1 MNRVAD
7 FVQLMRPHQW
17 IKNVFVFTGFIFIHA
32 WDDFALLQRVVMSAA
47 GFCLMSSGIYILND
61 IVDREQDRRHPRKK
75 NRPLAAGRVSVS
87 AAGALGVFLTMAS
100 LGLAFRVSQATFLM
114 LLAYGLMNVLYSF
127 HLKHRVLL
135 DVFVIA
141 AGFMLRILVGTL
153 GVGIPPSQ
161 WLVLCGIMI
170 TLFLGFSKRRAEII
184 TMGEGES
191 NHRSVLK
198 HYSPVFLDQ
207 MIGITATGAI
217 MSYSLYTMSPDTIRI
232 HGTENLIY
240 TVPIVIYGVFRYIYL
255 LHHRHGGT
263 DTAHDI
269 VRDPW
274 LVLTLVAWFGA
285 TLWLIT

>member
-1 MNRVAD
+1 VLGIFLVA
-7 FVQLMRPHQW
+7 
-17 IKNVFVFTGFIFIHA
+17 
-32 WDDFALLQRVVMSAA
+32 
-47 GFCLMSSGIYILND
+47 
-61 IVDREQDRRHPRKK
+61 
-75 NRPLAAGRVSVS
+75 
-87 AAGALGVFLTMAS
+87 AS
-100 LGLAFRVSQATFLM
+100 LSLGFWVSQAAALM
-114 LLAYGLMNVLYSF
+114 LSAYGIMNVLYSF

-198 HYSPVFLDQ
+198 HYSPVLLDQ
-207 MIGITATGAI
+207 MIGITASGVI
-217 MSYSLYTMSPDTIRI
+217 MSYSLYTMSPYTIRI

-240 TVPIVIYGVFRYIYL
+240 TVPIVMYGVFRYIYL
-255 LHHRHGGT
+255 LHHRQGGT

-274 LVLTLVAWFGA
+274 LVLTLVAWFAA

>member
-1 MNRVAD
+1 MNRLTDLVY
-7 FVQLMRPHQW
+7 LMRPHQW
-17 IKNVFVFTGFIFIHA
+17 VKNIFVFTGFIFIHA
-32 WDDFALLQRVVMSAA
+32 WGDFGLLQRVLLSAV
-47 GFCLMSSGIYILND
+47 GFCLMSSSIYILND
-61 IVDREQDRRHPRKK
+61 IVDREQDRCHPQKK

-87 AAGALGVFLTMAS
+87 AACGLGVLLAMVG
-100 LGLAFRVSQATFLM
+100 LGVGLLVSPAVVFM
-114 LLAYGLMNVLYSF
+114 LLAYGVMNVLYSYY
-127 HLKHRVLL
+127 LKHRVLL

-170 TLFLGFSKRRAEII
+170 TLFLGFSKRRAEIF
-184 TMGEGES
+184 TLGDGDAG
-191 NHRSVLK
+191 HRSVLK
-198 HYSPVFLDQ
+198 HYSPVLLDQ
-207 MIGITATGAI
+207 MIGITASGVI

-240 TVPIVIYGVFRYIYL
+240 TVPIVMYGVFRYIYL

-263 DTAHDI
+263 DTARDI
-269 VRDPW
+269 ASDPW
-274 LVLTLVAWFGA
+274 LVLTLVAWLGA